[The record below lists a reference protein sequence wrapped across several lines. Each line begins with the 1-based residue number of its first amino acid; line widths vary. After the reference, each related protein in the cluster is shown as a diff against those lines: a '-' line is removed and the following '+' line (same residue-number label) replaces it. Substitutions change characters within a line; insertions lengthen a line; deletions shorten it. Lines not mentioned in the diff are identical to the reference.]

1 MPNRVAGKFGRRPAV
16 FPAGLRD
23 LTYYVAGSLPTAP
36 ASVPVPDVSDWGIL
50 GNDQYGDCGVAGL
63 EHLLESDAADA
74 NETESFPS
82 DQQAIAF
89 YLQYTGG
96 QDSGVVLSQYLTYVR
111 TNGYYGHTVAAFAPV
126 SVHDVPVLQAA
137 IYLYDGAYTGIA
149 VTQAMMDAF
158 GQGEPWTL
166 EMAQGEPLGGHC
178 IPLVAYDGQYLYAIT
193 WGGIQKIEYAA
204 WHAISSEAWAVI
216 SGELADGDGHG
227 VNLAALQA
235 DLDELDVP
243 APAPAPAPS
252 DPADLLEK
260 IAEAIRSVVASEE
273 KDATELLAFLASHG
287 L

>member
-1 MPNRVAGKFGRRPAV
+1 MSPSRTS
-16 FPAGLRD
+16 GLGD
-23 LTYYVAGSLPTAP
+23 
-36 ASVPVPDVSDWGIL
+36 L

-243 APAPAPAPS
+243 APAPAPRQPPATPRICWRRSLRPS
-252 DPADLLEK
+252 GPSSPRRRKTSLNCSPSWQAT
-260 IAEAIRSVVASEE
+260 AFEE
-273 KDATELLAFLASHG
+273 VTGHQHSKNGEQAARL
-287 L
+287 